1 MHAAHHHVEDRTG
14 PRIQFVSITLRQ
26 GGHVSD
32 MFIVIIL
39 FCTFKHWMMGRVQNV
54 SNFECSVPLSHQVE
68 LHSGLGE
75 LNIKS

>member
-1 MHAAHHHVEDRTG
+1 VLQHIIHVEERAG
-14 PRIQFVSITLRQ
+14 PHIQFISFTLRQ

-39 FCTFKHWMMGRVQNV
+39 FCSFKHWMMSRVQNF
-54 SNFECSVPLSHQVE
+54 SNSECSVPLSHQVE